1 MVHTATIH
9 RPEVRTTV
17 LLIIAVAV
25 AVPHLL
31 PEAAAIPA
39 EAVAAVLHTVAVVA
53 VVPYHPVAA
62 VEAVAVAEVEDKR

>member
-9 RPEVRTTV
+9 LPEVRTTV

-39 EAVAAVLHTVAVVA
+39 EVVAAVLLIVAEAAVAVRAHQVA
-53 VVPYHPVAA
+53 V
-62 VEAVAVAEVEDKR
+62 VEAVAVEVEDKR